1 MSLTKATIE
10 VLDTDA
16 IDPQRGLTQFITV
29 QFNPGEY
36 TLDKKAQIAD
46 IAIPGID
53 SPIQQFVRGQTERL
67 TLDLFFDVTDGGMGE
82 SSKDVTTLTRSI
94 YQLVKIQPRTHA
106 PPRVQFT
113 WGQGLSFKAIVE
125 SVQQKVTLFNPL
137 GVPLRATLSVAFR
150 EYKTLEEQ
158 VAELNLQSSDHVRT
172 RVVRRGDRLDRI
184 AGDEYGDPTAWRVIA
199 DANRLADPLHLTPGA
214 TLLLPRLDGPGQPG
228 AGGGS

>member
-1 MSLTKATIE
+1 MSLTKAVIE
-10 VLDTDA
+10 VLDQDA

-29 QFNPGEY
+29 QFNPAEY
-36 TLDKKAQIAD
+36 TLDKKAQIAE

-67 TLDLFFDVTDGGMGE
+67 TLDLFFDVTDSGMGE
-82 SSKDVTTLTRSI
+82 TSKDVTDLTKSV

-158 VAELNLQSSDHVRT
+158 IAELNLQSSDHIRT

-184 AGDEYGDPTAWRVIA
+184 ASDEYGDPTAWRVIA
-199 DANRLADPLHLTPGA
+199 DANGIDDPQRLKPGTTLT
-214 TLLLPRLDGPGQPG
+214 LPRLDDLSQTG
-228 AGGGS
+228 AGGAS

>member
-10 VLDTDA
+10 VLDKDA
-16 IDPQRGLTQFITV
+16 IDPERGLTQFITV

-36 TLDKKAQIAD
+36 TLDKKAQIAE

-67 TLDLFFDVTDGGMGE
+67 TLDLFFDVTDQGMGE
-82 SSKDVTTLTRSI
+82 TSQDVTALTRSF

-113 WGQGLSFKAIVE
+113 WGHGLSFKAIVE

-158 VAELNLQSSDHVRT
+158 VAELNLQSSDHVRA

-199 DANRLADPLHLTPGA
+199 DANRIADPLHLTPGT
-214 TLLLPRLDGPGQPG
+214 TLLLPPLDGPGQPG
-228 AGGGS
+228 AGGGA

>member
-1 MSLTKATIE
+1 MSLTKAVIE
-10 VLDTDA
+10 VLDQDA

-29 QFNPGEY
+29 QFNPAEY
-36 TLDKKAQIAD
+36 TLDKKAQIAE

-67 TLDLFFDVTDGGMGE
+67 TLDLFFDETDGGMGE
-82 SSKDVTTLTRSI
+82 SSRDVTDRTKAV

-184 AGDEYGDPTAWRVIA
+184 ASDEYGDPTAWRVIA
-199 DANRLADPLHLTPGA
+199 DANQIADPLHLTPGA
-214 TLLLPRLDGPGQPG
+214 TLTLPPLDAPGSSG
-228 AGGGS
+228 AGGTS